1 MTAKRKII
9 QSFTAY
15 QCRISPKY
23 HTENLLISSGEN
35 EIPIDLFEL
44 LREYFAYIKTSK
56 VDTYTNRTILLE
68 ETAEECDVS
77 ESVKRLVIHPKA
89 GKANENFTVV
99 EHATNRVMVFDGTK
113 NSAIYGHNVFCYQKG
128 KSNVLIFHR
137 HGQSGCKTAF
147 QNTFNDFLEPQGL
160 ACHLDVMVSNG
171 MFEGHERYIPEK
183 LSLLTTYSDIS
194 SDIADNIG
202 KKKRK
207 KIEQEVIISL
217 NAPRAK
223 NIVTFLYSLTQK
235 HPSIDELKSILIKD
249 EYTDKFDDA
258 KLTLKFGQVRRKI
271 SLSEFSGLIAEYDI
285 TNDLEYFADGS
296 IKKESLYSLA
306 DQYALSFF
314 EE

>member
-1 MTAKRKII
+1 MAPRKKIA
-9 QSFTAY
+9 QSLTAY

-23 HTENLLISSGEN
+23 RTENLLISSEESKATIN
-35 EIPIDLFEL
+35 LFGL
-44 LREYFAYIKTSK
+44 LKKYFEYIKTSK
-56 VDTYTNRTILLE
+56 VDAYTNRTILLE
-68 ETAEECDVS
+68 GKAEEVVVND
-77 ESVKRLVIHPKA
+77 SVQRLVIHPKA

-99 EHATNRVMVFDGTK
+99 EHTTNKITVFSGEN

-128 KSNVLIFHR
+128 EENVLIFHR

-147 QNTFNDFLEPQGL
+147 QNTFNGFLAQQGL
-160 ACHLDVMVSNG
+160 VCHLEVMVSNG
-171 MFEGHERYIPEK
+171 MFEGRERYVPEK

-194 SDIADNIG
+194 SDAADNIG

-207 KIEQEVIISL
+207 KVEQEVIISL
-217 NAPRAK
+217 NAPRAG
-223 NIVTFLYSLTQK
+223 NVVAFLRGITKKQ
-235 HPSIDELKSILIKD
+235 PSIDELKSVLVKD
-249 EYTDKFDDA
+249 EYPYQFDDA

-285 TNDLEYFADGS
+285 TDDLEYYADGT
-296 IKKESLYSLA
+296 IQKDKLYALA